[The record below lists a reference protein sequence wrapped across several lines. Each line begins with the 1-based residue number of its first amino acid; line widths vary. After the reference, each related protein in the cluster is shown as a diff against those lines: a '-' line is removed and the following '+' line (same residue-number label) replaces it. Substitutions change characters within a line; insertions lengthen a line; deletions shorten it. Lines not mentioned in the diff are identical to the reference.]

1 MRTEDLN
8 AKDKNSQKWKSGQCG
23 PRCSKKVKVKDLFA
37 GRGQGAASLR
47 SQLDESSSELSWN
60 ARLTMRLCRRHSHQR
75 SRCDDGDG
83 VDDDVDDNDVDDD
96 DVVDGH

>member
-8 AKDKNSQKWKSGQCG
+8 AKDKNSPKWKSDQYG

-83 VDDDVDDNDVDDD
+83 DDGVDDDDVDDDAGDDD
-96 DVVDGH
+96 H

>member
-1 MRTEDLN
+1 M
-8 AKDKNSQKWKSGQCG
+8 
-23 PRCSKKVKVKDLFA
+23 KVKDLFA

-75 SRCDDGDG
+75 SRCDDGD
-83 VDDDVDDNDVDDD
+83 VDDDAGDDD
-96 DVVDGH
+96 DVVDDHWPW